1 MIISLIVWALI
12 RLLNLYSLLIVIWC
26 LLTWFPGAMDSSLGR
41 FLGRLVGPY
50 LSFFERIIPPLGGIS
65 FAPVVALI
73 VIYFAQYG
81 VQMVGQILI
90 NLL

>member
-1 MIISLIVWALI
+1 MIITFIVWALS
-12 RLLNLYSLLIVIWC
+12 RLLSLYSLLIVIWC

-41 FLGRLVGPY
+41 FLSQLVAPY
-50 LSFFERIIPPLGGIS
+50 LNFFERVIPPLGGIS

-81 VQMVGQILI
+81 VQMVGQILT
-90 NLL
+90 NLM

>member
-1 MIISLIVWALI
+1 MIITFIVWALS
-12 RLLNLYSLLIVIWC
+12 RLLSLYSLLIVIWC

-41 FLGRLVGPY
+41 QLVAPY
-50 LSFFERIIPPLGGIS
+50 LNFFERVIPPLGGIS

-90 NLL
+90 NLM